1 MTVLRK
7 SVKYTLMAVGLL
19 TLVGLVG
26 LALMVKLFPQ
36 SSVGAWF
43 TQMSEA
49 PGSEDAPIP
58 SSASEAFR
66 NALQSEVRRTIG
78 PSLEGYEPSMFLS
91 VFPGLTETDFEGVE
105 ASIGHYT
112 VKQGRIVHELDPTR
126 LVHKGAAFITDGG
139 IDTLLENVSKRL
151 RVDLQSEGTI
161 TLIMRALVYEEGTE
175 AVACTLEAKVC
186 PDGSSVGRVGPS
198 CEFAPCP

>member
-1 MTVLRK
+1 VLRK
-7 SVKYTLMAVGLL
+7 SLKYTLMMVGLL
-19 TLVGLVG
+19 TLIGLVG
-26 LALMVKLFPQ
+26 LALMVKFFPQ

-43 TQMSEA
+43 TQMREA
-49 PGSEDAPIP
+49 PRSDDTPIP

-66 NALQSEVRRTIG
+66 IALQSEVRRTAGTSI
-78 PSLEGYEPSMFLS
+78 EGYEPSMYLS

-126 LVHKGAAFITDGG
+126 LVHKGAALITDRGM
-139 IDTLLENVSKRL
+139 DTLLENVSKRL

-161 TLIMRALVYEEGTE
+161 TLIMKALVYEEWTD
-175 AVACTLEAKVC
+175 AAACTLEAMVC